1 MCVYRKSHD
10 KHRIINVMIENIYYF
25 FENHPRAGLLLC
37 TWLGAL
43 FGHMLSLYDT
53 SFNGCRSFLS
63 RVIPEKKDVY
73 YDRLELILL
82 PVIGCVLAY
91 LLLDPSN
98 MKSATF
104 AGLTW
109 SGTLI
114 AILKRGNSK

>member
-1 MCVYRKSHD
+1 MFD
-10 KHRIINVMIENIYYF
+10 FIYHF
-25 FENHPRAGLLLC
+25 FINHPRVELLFC

-53 SFNGCRSFLS
+53 SFKGCRSFLS
-63 RVIPEKKDVY
+63 RVIPEKKDVF
-73 YDRLELILL
+73 YDRLELVLL
-82 PVIGCVLAY
+82 PAIGSILAY

-109 SGTLI
+109 TGTLV
-114 AILKRGNSK
+114 ALLKRNKSK

>member
-1 MCVYRKSHD
+1 MFD
-10 KHRIINVMIENIYYF
+10 NIYDF
-25 FENHPRAGLLLC
+25 IVEHPRAGLLFC

-53 SFNGCRSFLS
+53 SFKGCRSFLS
-63 RVIPEKKDVY
+63 RVIPDKKDVF
-73 YDRLELILL
+73 YDRFELLLL
-82 PVIGCVLAY
+82 PAIGCILAY

-114 AILKRGNSK
+114 ALLKRNNTK